1 MKRKGSILLTP
12 KKKKQIEF
20 ESDNEED
27 RAASDS
33 EIEQAAQDDDDQDEN
48 SEVDQSEEDQATDE
62 DEDDEQ
68 GSDELEDAE
77 ESDDEQQEQDSEEDN
92 NEENAEHSDQQE
104 SGNEDDGTERRIPAR
119 KQPIIRGKVQRVT
132 PLLKK
137 KKRKPGVIYICSIP
151 KHMNVTILRSLLE
164 PFGEIG
170 RVYLQPSQKDGK
182 VRMKTAQGKR
192 AMVQYT
198 EGWVEFLDK
207 RVAKQ
212 VVPLLNMHPITN
224 KKKSAFRD
232 ILWSMK
238 YLSGFKWVHLN
249 ERLTYERAVAK
260 EKMREQIQ
268 QIRKEVS
275 YHETKIHHKEMALK
289 NAAREKKEAKAK
301 KNQV

>member
-12 KKKKQIEF
+12 KKKKQIEI
-20 ESDNEED
+20 ESDEEED
-27 RAASDS
+27 RASDS
-33 EIEQAAQDDDDQDEN
+33 ETEEPTQDDEEQDENSADQSEEEHATDDDQD
-48 SEVDQSEEDQATDE
+48 VV
-62 DEDDEQ
+62 Q
-68 GSDELEDAE
+68 GSDELEHEE
-77 ESDDEQQEQDSEEDN
+77 ESESGENHGSDEDN
-92 NEENAEHSDQQE
+92 SGENEEHSEQHD
-104 SGNEDDGTERRIPAR
+104 SGNEDDGTKKRTPSK

-137 KKRKPGVIYICSIP
+137 KKRKAGVIYICSIP

-170 RVYLQPSQKDGK
+170 RIYLQPSQKDGK

-224 KKKSAFRD
+224 KKKSVFRD

-275 YHETKIHHKEMALK
+275 YHETKVHHKEMALK
-289 NAAREKKEAKAK
+289 NAARERKEAKAK
-301 KNQV
+301 KNEI

>member
-1 MKRKGSILLTP
+1 
-12 KKKKQIEF
+12 
-20 ESDNEED
+20 D
-27 RAASDS
+27 RASDS
-33 EIEQAAQDDDDQDEN
+33 ETEQTTHDEDDQDVN
-48 SEVDQSEEDQATDE
+48 SADQSEEDQATDE
-62 DEDDEQ
+62 DEDEDVEQ
-68 GSDELEDAE
+68 DSDELENVE
-77 ESDDEQQEQDSEEDN
+77 ESDGEQQKSDEDN
-92 NEENAEHSDQQE
+92 NEENEEQSDQDD
-104 SGNEDDGTERRIPAR
+104 SGNEDDNIEKQTPSR

-137 KKRKPGVIYICSIP
+137 KKRKAGVIYICSIP

-170 RVYLQPSQKDGK
+170 RMYLQPSQKDGK

-192 AMVQYT
+192 AMLQYT

-224 KKKSAFRD
+224 KKKSVFRD

-275 YHETKIHHKEMALK
+275 YHETKVHHKEMAIK

-301 KNQV
+301 KNEIK

>member
-1 MKRKGSILLTP
+1 MKRKGSLILTP
-12 KKKKQIEF
+12 KRKKQIEVH
-20 ESDNEED
+20 SDEEEN
-27 RAASDS
+27 RASDS
-33 EIEQAAQDDDDQDEN
+33 DIERATLDHDDQDEN
-48 SEVDQSEEDQATDE
+48 SAEQSEEDQATDE
-62 DEDDEQ
+62 EEDVEQ
-68 GSDELEDAE
+68 GSDDLDDGE
-77 ESDDEQQEQDSEEDN
+77 ESDGEQQDSNEDN
-92 NEENAEHSDQQE
+92 NDDNEEQSDQDDT
-104 SGNEDDGTERRIPAR
+104 GNEDVDTVKRTPSI

-137 KKRKPGVIYICSIP
+137 KKRKAGVIYICSIP

-170 RVYLQPSQKDGK
+170 RIYLQPSQKDGK

-224 KKKSAFRD
+224 KKKSVFRD

-275 YHETKIHHKEMALK
+275 YHETKVHHKEMALK

-301 KNQV
+301 KSEV